1 MLRITCGVL
10 LLVSGGL
17 LMAQKPEFTGKK
29 IGLYISSREFSY
41 TDAYYP
47 DIALFLKAEEDRS
60 AAPRVKQELIIRL
73 GETLSR
79 QLEAASGAD
88 TVIFLNADLR
98 RGQAMVTAWNPESR
112 TAAAPELKEFDQILV
127 IQELTLSTRI
137 QNSAYIFGSRIRTE
151 RTPVKLATL
160 SAILLRPGTTPGTL
174 FHTCLDE
181 HSSPRTATP
190 MDVFAKESA
199 LGLFFSRV
207 FSQSW
212 LQIQENVSDNCGG

>member
-1 MLRITCGVL
+1 
-10 LLVSGGL
+10 
-17 LMAQKPEFTGKK
+17 MAQKPAFTGKK

-79 QLEAASGAD
+79 QLEATSGAD
-88 TVIFLNADLR
+88 TVVFLNADLR
-98 RGQAMVTAWNPESR
+98 RGQAMVTAWKPESR

-160 SAILLRPGTTPGTL
+160 SAILLQPGASTPGTL

-190 MDVFAKESA
+190 IDVFAKESA

-212 LQIQENVSDNCGG
+212 LQMQENVSDNCGG